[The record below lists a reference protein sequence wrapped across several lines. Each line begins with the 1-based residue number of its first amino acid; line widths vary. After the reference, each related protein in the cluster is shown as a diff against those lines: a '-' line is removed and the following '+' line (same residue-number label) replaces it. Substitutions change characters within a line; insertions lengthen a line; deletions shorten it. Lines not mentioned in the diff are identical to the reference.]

1 MNEPIHKKIEHQ
13 IEQKKPGEIIFPN
26 EFKGIGT
33 EAAIKMTLH
42 RLVKTGILQRIAHGI
57 YMRPKQDPLFGTINP
72 PLEEIALAIAKKE
85 KTRIKPAGAYALNKL
100 GLSTQVPTRL
110 VYITDGPRKKIHIGN
125 TVILFKQSTPKKL
138 ALQGELSSLIIQAL
152 DELDMDALDNRT
164 LDKLAKLIQKENP
177 RKLQHDLKLAPAK
190 VNDFIFKLLKTRKN
204 DSLVKIN

>member
-1 MNEPIHKKIEHQ
+1 M
-13 IEQKKPGEIIFPN
+13 
-26 EFKGIGT
+26 
-33 EAAIKMTLH
+33 
-42 RLVKTGILQRIAHGI
+42 
-57 YMRPKQDPLFGTINP
+57 
-72 PLEEIALAIAKKE
+72 
-85 KTRIKPAGAYALNKL
+85 
-100 GLSTQVPTRL
+100 
-110 VYITDGPRKKIHIGN
+110 
-125 TVILFKQSTPKKL
+125 ILFKQSTPKKL